1 MTVSHSPARALSSSS
16 VERRTWS
23 SLSIGPGMILGALGT
38 AGVIVSLFLPWRE
51 SSVYPSDIPVEFLWD
66 RGATGSPSLLIL
78 MIPLA
83 VVLGIGVFVPMGS
96 MLRLIGAIGVLAVAG
111 VFAYQLHRT
120 TDALGGDLGDALD
133 TGFYF
138 AAIGGIVAFVS
149 GFFPTG
155 WGARRDVVRRD
166 TDTDAD
172 DNDYDRVS

>member
-1 MTVSHSPARALSSSS
+1 MAVSQSPAHTRGSST

-23 SLSIGPGMILGALGT
+23 SISIGPGMILGALGT

-78 MIPLA
+78 LIPLA

-96 MLRLIGAIGVLAVAG
+96 ALRLIGAIGVLVVAG

-138 AAIGGIVAFVS
+138 AAVGGIIAFVS

-166 TDTDAD
+166 VEADTDDYA
-172 DNDYDRVS
+172 YDRVS